1 MSSCALRNTY
11 LAEQNLM
18 FYPGTQSGIP
28 LGSFLLLNLYIN
40 YSLKLL
46 KARLPFFAHS
56 STKNVFVAAQYEVW
70 QFLELESTESNGI
83 NRINCQIRF

>member
-28 LGSFLLLNLYIN
+28 LGNILS
-40 YSLKLL
+40 K
-46 KARLPFFAHS
+46 KTDCVH
-56 STKNVFVAAQYEVW
+56 
-70 QFLELESTESNGI
+70 
-83 NRINCQIRF
+83 